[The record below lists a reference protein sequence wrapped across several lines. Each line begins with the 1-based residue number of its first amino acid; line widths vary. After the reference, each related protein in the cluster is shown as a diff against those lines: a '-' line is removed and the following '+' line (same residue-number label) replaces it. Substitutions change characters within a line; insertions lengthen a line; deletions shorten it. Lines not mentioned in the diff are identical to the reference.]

1 MPEVSSTFA
10 VRLLLSP
17 ALIGAASAIARRWG
31 PAAGGWFSALP
42 LTSGPVILVLALERG
57 APFAAEACVGIV
69 LAIVALAAYV
79 LVYCRASRRLGW
91 PASGALACAA
101 YMASLWPLALV
112 TVPLPVAFMF
122 ACAAVS
128 GARLALAHEP
138 SQRGSGRAPVWDIP
152 LRMATAAALVWMLAQ
167 LSGVVGARVSG
178 LLAPFPVAVTIMSTF
193 THRHDGAVAARQFL
207 RSLITGLS
215 SFAVFFLAA
224 GVLLPLL
231 DLPLAFLVATLGA
244 LVTHAVTWRVAG
256 RSRPDWP
263 LVAE

>member
-1 MPEVSSTFA
+1 MPDASSTFA

-17 ALIGAASAIARRWG
+17 ALIGTASAIARRCG
-31 PAAGGWFSALP
+31 PTAGGWFSALP
-42 LTSGPVILVLALERG
+42 LTSGPVVLVLALERG

-91 PASGALACAA
+91 TASGALACAA
-101 YMASLWPLALV
+101 YMASLWPLGLV
-112 TVPLPVAFMF
+112 TVPLPVAFLI
-122 ACAAVS
+122 ACAAVL
-128 GARLALAHEP
+128 GARLVLPHEP
-138 SQRGSGRAPVWDIP
+138 PQRASGRAPAWDIP
-152 LRMATAAALVWMLAQ
+152 LRMATAAALVWLLAQ

-207 RSLITGLS
+207 RSLLAGLV

-224 GVLLPLL
+224 GVLLPSLG
-231 DLPLAFLVATLGA
+231 LPSAFLVATLGA
-244 LVTHAVTWRVAG
+244 LVTHALAWRVAA
-256 RSRPDWP
+256 RSRLDWP
-263 LVAE
+263 LVTQ